1 MKKLVMLALALVLF
15 IPGTARA
22 GTGPSGYLVVTT
34 TCEEDAD
41 QPGTFDLRSHVD
53 MWTNREKYKRMIV
66 IYTEYRDYGDGW
78 LLSRETWD
86 VAYRS
91 SGEIIDG
98 FFHTVGSYHARFDPT
113 NYDVR
118 LGYSFWWRAPHEF
131 VNQYGTIA
139 KKRDGG
145 RCFAS
150 SYDEAPPGF

>member
-78 LLSRETWD
+78 LLSRETGTSPT
-86 VAYRS
+86 ARAGRS
-91 SGEIIDG
+91 STDSSTPSGA
-98 FFHTVGSYHARFDPT
+98 TTP
-113 NYDVR
+113 
-118 LGYSFWWRAPHEF
+118 
-131 VNQYGTIA
+131 
-139 KKRDGG
+139 
-145 RCFAS
+145 AS
-150 SYDEAPPGF
+150 TPRTTT